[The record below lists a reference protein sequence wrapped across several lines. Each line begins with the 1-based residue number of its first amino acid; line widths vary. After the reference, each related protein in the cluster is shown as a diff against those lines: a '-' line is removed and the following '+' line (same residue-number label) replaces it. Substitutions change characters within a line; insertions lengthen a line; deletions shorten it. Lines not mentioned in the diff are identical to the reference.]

1 MLATHRIWSLSHK
14 KKPNHQFPGLTVPPA
29 PHPCQGQQHCQHC
42 CLNPQ
47 QSCRAGCA
55 SPHSPGCLPCTH
67 IPQSPGHADPRSH
80 CHSVGKQGGEL
91 SDKNIFFF
99 FPWKMACYQNRN
111 LPWEGSGRS
120 NFCWGWTFQGKKAPP
135 QPCLQLGDVLCVQ
148 GLVSSHEPDLGQ
160 KAVFSHLAKT
170 LNKSFGLCFGHSNQL
185 LADMF
190 AYLFLCLEKEKKINK
205 KASRKPHLARAQNG
219 NKMFL

>member
-14 KKPNHQFPGLTVPPA
+14 KKPNHQFPGHTVPPA

-91 SDKNIFFF
+91 SDKNIIF
-99 FPWKMACYQNRN
+99 FPPGKWHVIKTETFRGRALAGATSAGDGLSRERKHHPSLACSLVMSCVCKAWFRVMSLIWVRKLYFHI
-111 LPWEGSGRS
+111 LPKPS
-120 NFCWGWTFQGKKAPP
+120 T
-135 QPCLQLGDVLCVQ
+135 
-148 GLVSSHEPDLGQ
+148 
-160 KAVFSHLAKT
+160 SHLGCALAIPISSLQT
-170 LNKSFGLCFGHSNQL
+170 CLLTYSFV
-185 LADMF
+185 
-190 AYLFLCLEKEKKINK
+190 
-205 KASRKPHLARAQNG
+205 
-219 NKMFL
+219 